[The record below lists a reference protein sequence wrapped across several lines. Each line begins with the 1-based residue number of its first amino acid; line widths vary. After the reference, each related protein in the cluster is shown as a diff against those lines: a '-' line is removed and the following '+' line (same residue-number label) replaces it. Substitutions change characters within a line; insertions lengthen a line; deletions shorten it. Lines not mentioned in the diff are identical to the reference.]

1 MAANR
6 TTRVSLVAEVSGYIS
21 GMDRAARATRET
33 GSEAE
38 RLSQRRDGIQALGTA
53 MFAVGTLAAA
63 GVALAVAKYAE
74 FDAQMSSVQAA
85 THETTENMGLLR
97 DAAIEAGAS
106 TVFSATEAA
115 QAIEELAKA
124 GVSTT
129 DILGGGLA
137 GALDLA
143 SAGQLDVA
151 QAAEIAATAMTQFG
165 LAGTKVPHIADLLA
179 AGAGKAQGS
188 VEDLSNALNQG
199 GLVASQTG
207 LTIEETTGALAAFA
221 SAGLTGS
228 DAGTSFKSMLQ
239 RLTPQSAEAKEKM
252 DELGISAY
260 DAQGQFIGLEAFAGN
275 LQGALKDLTP
285 EARNAALGVIFGSDA
300 VRGAS
305 VIYEQG
311 AKGIGQWIDKVDD
324 TGYAAET
331 ARLKLDNLK
340 GDLEKLGGAFD
351 TALIQTGSSANG
363 VLRNLVQTVTFLVD
377 SFGSAPPQLLAAN
390 LGLLVVIASV
400 GLVGGGILLALPK
413 IVEFRAALALVGVA
427 GRTAAIGIGVFSAGL
442 AAVTIGVGY
451 LISKQAEV
459 AATTA
464 ELTDTLDDAT
474 GATTSYTRAA
484 VARKLSDE
492 GLFDLAKKVGVSQKE
507 LTDAILEGGDAYET
521 AKGKIDDLNTAGNVF
536 NGLALKSALAS
547 DKLADLRTSVEDA
560 PEKFKDLEEAGG
572 NVEEGLEG
580 VGEGLD
586 TVATKADEA
595 GEEMDAL
602 KAQIEGLGQA
612 QLDVRGATRE
622 LESAIDSVTESVTKN
637 GSTLDVTTAAGRENE
652 AALDAM
658 ARASVGLASSTLAQ
672 TGSQEQASAAIA
684 TGRQKLI
691 ESLAQ
696 FGITGA
702 AAEAYADQLGLIPS
716 NIKTTAQMATE
727 AAAAELAAF
736 RAREAAKPVRIVA
749 MVDASGARST
759 LGGLTQA
766 NGGVVDYFAN
776 GGMSENH
783 VAQIAPAGA
792 WRVWAEPETGGEA
805 YIPLAESKRA
815 RSMAVWEETGRRIG
829 AFADGGMFGAGFAGT
844 SGLMTGDSTAA
855 PSFTVSVQSKGGVDL
870 LKYVDV
876 SIQQSKQQSG
886 VTIANRRQRGK

>member
-63 GVALAVAKYAE
+63 GVGLAVAKYAE

-85 THETTENMGLLR
+85 THETSENMGLLR

-115 QAIEELAKA
+115 QAVEELAKA
-124 GVSTT
+124 GVTT
-129 DILGGGLA
+129 ADILGGGLK

-165 LAGTKVPHIADLLA
+165 LAGTEVPHIADLLA

-239 RLTPQSAEAKEKM
+239 RLTPQSAEAQRAM

-260 DAQGQFIGLEAFAGN
+260 DSQGQFIGLEKFAGN
-275 LQGALKDLTP
+275 LQTALKDLTP

-311 AKGIGQWIDKVDD
+311 AAGIGEWIDKVND

-390 LGLLVVIASV
+390 LGLLVVVASV

-464 ELTDTLDDAT
+464 ELADTLDSAT
-474 GATTSYTRAA
+474 GATTDYTRAA

-492 GLFDLAKKVGVSQKE
+492 GVFDAAKKAGVGQKE
-507 LTDAILEGGDAYET
+507 LTDAVLEGGKALDDVYD
-521 AKGKIDDLNTAGNVF
+521 KIDATNTFGNLF
-536 NGLALKSALAS
+536 DGTSISAANAITSL
-547 DKLADLRTSVEDA
+547 DDLRASVEAA

-572 NVEEGLEG
+572 DVEEGLDG

-622 LESAIDSVTESVTKN
+622 LEAAIDAVSASVAEN
-637 GSTLDVTTAAGRENE
+637 GATLDVTTAKGRENE

-658 ARASVGLASSTLAQ
+658 AQASIGLASSTFAQ

-684 TGRQKLI
+684 TGRQRLI
-691 ESLAQ
+691 EALAQ

-829 AFADGGMFGAGFAGT
+829 AFADGGMFGAGFAGA
-844 SGLMTGDSTAA
+844 SGLMTGDSSVA

-876 SIQQSKQQSG
+876 AIHQDHQRRG
-886 VTIANRRQRGK
+886 VTFAKGRQKGK